1 MTGIF
6 KILIL
11 VLFIAGSA
19 WAEPSEDAALR
30 EAALNLDVV
39 AVKSIL
45 EKGANP
51 NAASSD
57 PRPRTPLESVTLG
70 ILGNRGRDANS
81 KALEIAKLLFSSGAK
96 IGIYD
101 QGILFSPISN
111 GNAELV
117 ALLLDHGA
125 SPTSKIEGYTP
136 TELAVK
142 YGQKEVYDLL
152 LLRGGIPV
160 TKLDATQLAL
170 VEAASSGD
178 VARMERAVKAGAR
191 IDGVDADGRTA
202 LINAVRIPI
211 YEQQQAEAVWWLLD
225 RGADPNLKGESGYKG
240 VEGIPL
246 HIFVVMNTL
255 TMKGVAKKPQVKLL
269 SERTFIRLLKA
280 GARVSGMDS
289 QSRTPL
295 HLAAYADNVRA
306 AEILIR
312 EGARIMAR
320 DVKGRTPLDY
330 AESASMIRLLK
341 GSGATER

>member
-6 KILIL
+6 KIPIVVLLIA
-11 VLFIAGSA
+11 VSA
-19 WAEPSEDAALR
+19 WAGPSEDAALR
-30 EAALNLDVV
+30 EAALNLDIN

-45 EKGANP
+45 EEGANP

-57 PRPRTPLESVTLG
+57 PRPTTPLGSVTMG
-70 ILGNRGRDANS
+70 ILGRRGKDPNS

-125 SPTSKIEGYTP
+125 SPTTKIEGYTP
-136 TELAVK
+136 TELALK

-160 TKLDATQLAL
+160 TKLDAAQLAL
-170 VEAASSGD
+170 VQAASSGD
-178 VARMERAVKAGAR
+178 VAMMEKAVKAGAS
-191 IDGVDADGRTA
+191 IDGIDADGRTA

-225 RGADPNLKGESGYKG
+225 RGADPNLKGESGYG
-240 VEGIPL
+240 GLEGIPL
-246 HIFVVMNTL
+246 HIFVVMNKF
-255 TMKGVAKKPQVKLL
+255 TMQGVPEKPQVKLL
-269 SERTFIRLLKA
+269 SERTFVRLLKA

-289 QSRTPL
+289 QGRTPL
-295 HLAAYADNVRA
+295 HLAAQADNVRA

-312 EGARIMAR
+312 EGARVMAR
-320 DVKGRTPLDY
+320 DVKGRTPFDY

-341 GSGATER
+341 RSGATER